1 MIFNCVLIEVLKK
14 ELPTMELKDFI
25 ALKKEFKIYQKQLK
39 GLEKSI
45 LKKEKSFENKDNMK
59 IFESE
64 DSDGRTSKN
73 GTRNN
78 C

>member
-45 LKKEKSFENKDNMK
+45 LEKEKSFENKDNMK
-59 IFESE
+59 IFESG

>member
-1 MIFNCVLIEVLKK
+1 MIFNCFLIEVLKK

-45 LKKEKSFENKDNMK
+45 LEKKKSFENKDNMK